1 MTAISKSNIKVLTL
15 HGKNIITGYG
25 EKSCIYLYVR
35 LQRWNIM
42 I

>member
-25 EKSCIYLYVR
+25 QNLYVR